1 MVEVLA
7 TKKILNLKER
17 NKVISLDEIEE
28 LSKEYQE
35 ELEKSAE
42 QEEE

>member
-1 MVEVLA
+1 VLVY
-7 TKKILNLKER
+7 TDSTLT
-17 NKVISLDEIEE
+17 NKGENIMISLDEIEE

-35 ELEKSAE
+35 ELESAE